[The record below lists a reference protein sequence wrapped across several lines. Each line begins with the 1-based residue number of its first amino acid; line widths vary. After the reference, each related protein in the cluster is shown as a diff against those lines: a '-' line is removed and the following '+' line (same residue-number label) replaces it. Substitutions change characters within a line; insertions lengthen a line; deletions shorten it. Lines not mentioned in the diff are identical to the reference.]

1 MDIPEKWELEQI
13 NHGTVFSYILTNKEL
28 GGSLLYFCTPPIPI
42 EESDTQKMV
51 DEEIDFYLIKAKQ
64 RLDDNT
70 GITKVE
76 KQKIE
81 GLEFSGYSIIMF
93 HRDNFL
99 LALFSIT
106 NGHTVLSGQFTGA
119 NEKWEIATNII
130 KSIKYKG

>member
-1 MDIPEKWELEQI
+1 MEIPEKWELEQI
-13 NHGTVFSYILTNKEL
+13 NHGTVYSYILTNKEPES
-28 GGSLLYFCTPPIPI
+28 SLLYFCTPPVTV
-42 EESDTQKMV
+42 EGSDTQEMV
-51 DEEIDFYLIKAKQ
+51 DKEIDLFLINAKQ
-64 RLDDNT
+64 RLDENT
-70 GITKVE
+70 GITKVD

-106 NGHTVLSGQFTGA
+106 NGHTVLSGHFTGS
-119 NEKWEIATNII
+119 NEKWEIATKIL